1 MFEEDNFDEELD
13 DLESKT
19 PSGISSK
26 TPLPAP
32 VVKGNKI
39 NLFFTSTIGPGE
51 KKEKLLVNTGN
62 RVSDIKTTVGNMFGL
77 SPSDFHLS
85 HGGVTMDESNP
96 LQEYDVND
104 GDTVLLIPASTAG

>member
-13 DLESKT
+13 DLEEKT
-19 PSGISSK
+19 PSISSK
-26 TPLPAP
+26 TPTPAP
-32 VVKGNKI
+32 IVKGKQI

-62 RVSDIKTTVGNMFGL
+62 AVSAIKTTVGNLFGL
-77 SPSDFHLS
+77 NPSDFHLS
-85 HGGVTMDESNP
+85 HGGVTLDEANP
-96 LQEYDVND
+96 LADYDVDN